1 MFSKPPS
8 HSYPENLHWDVLLSD
23 ILFVRVIPRW
33 DEHRSIR
40 VPLIIRDPRMKDER
54 RGTTNDEF
62 TLNIDLAPTILGAA
76 GLPIPKRMMGRDVS
90 QLYVSPVDAGSTGT
104 TEWRDEFFYE
114 HPMINKKTYV
124 PR

>member
-1 MFSKPPS
+1 M
-8 HSYPENLHWDVLLSD
+8 
-23 ILFVRVIPRW
+23 
-33 DEHRSIR
+33 
-40 VPLIIRDPRMKDER
+40 
-54 RGTTNDEF
+54 
-62 TLNIDLAPTILGAA
+62 
-76 GLPIPKRMMGRDVS
+76 PIPKRMMGRDVS

>member
-1 MFSKPPS
+1 M
-8 HSYPENLHWDVLLSD
+8 N
-23 ILFVRVIPRW
+23 
-33 DEHRSIR
+33 RSIR
-40 VPLIIRDPRMKDER
+40 VPLIIRDPRMKEEN

-76 GLPIPKRMMGRDVS
+76 GLPIPEKMMGRDMS
-90 QLYVSPVDAGSTGT
+90 QLYLSPVDAASSTG

>member
-1 MFSKPPS
+1 M
-8 HSYPENLHWDVLLSD
+8 
-23 ILFVRVIPRW
+23 
-33 DEHRSIR
+33 
-40 VPLIIRDPRMKDER
+40 IIRDPRMKDES

-90 QLYVSPVDAGSTGT
+90 QLYLSPVDAGSTGA

-114 HPMINKKTYV
+114 HPMITKKTYV